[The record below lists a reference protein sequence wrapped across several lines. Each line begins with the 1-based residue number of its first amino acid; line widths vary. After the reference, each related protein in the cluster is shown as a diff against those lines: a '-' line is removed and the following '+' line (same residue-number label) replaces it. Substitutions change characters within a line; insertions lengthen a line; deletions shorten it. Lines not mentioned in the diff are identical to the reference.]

1 MRSTLSVLA
10 VADFVYGLS
19 SVKRNNLE
27 PRLANG
33 LGNTP
38 ALGWNSWNQ
47 GGCNTA
53 TAAVALNTANAF
65 ISLGLKDAGYIYVNI
80 DDCWS
85 NKNRDGSGNLVPD
98 PNKFPQGM
106 KSLTDQIHSMGLK
119 FGLYGDAGTM
129 TCGGYPG
136 SQGHET
142 QDAKLLASWGVDYWK
157 YDNCYTPCNSGQQQT
172 CSNPAGNS
180 QTWYITM
187 RDALSN
193 SGQPIFYSLCNWGRD
208 SVWTWGAS
216 VGNSWRMSVDN
227 WGGWADVVRIASSAA
242 PIASYSAPHGFND
255 LDMMIIGNGKLT
267 AAEERTHFGI
277 WAISKSPIIMGTDVT
292 KLSTETLNLIKNKG
306 ILAINQDFLGK
317 AATTFRPSGAASPV
331 SGQLYPYWAGALSDG
346 VVVALVAPD
355 GAQTLSVN
363 FSDVPGL
370 GSGTFSWT
378 ELYSGHTGSGV
389 SVSANLGAH
398 DIAIFKVVHGGSQT
412 SVPTTTVPTTTVPT
426 TPGSTSTG
434 KPCGAIW
441 TQCGGQGWTG
451 VTCCQSGSTCKF
463 SNDWYSQCL

>member
-1 MRSTLSVLA
+1 M
-10 VADFVYGLS
+10 
-19 SVKRNNLE
+19 NQ
-27 PRLANG
+27 
-33 LGNTP
+33 
-38 ALGWNSWNQ
+38 NQ
-47 GGCNTA
+47 GGCNAA

-193 SGQPIFYSLCNWGRD
+193 SGRPIFYSLCNWGRD

-242 PIASYSAPHGFND
+242 PIASYSAPYGFND
-255 LDMMIIGNGKLT
+255 LDMMV
-267 AAEERTHFGI
+267 A
-277 WAISKSPIIMGTDVT
+277 KS
-292 KLSTETLNLIKNKG
+292 TLCTV
-306 ILAINQDFLGK
+306 ILL
-317 AATTFRPSGAASPV
+317 
-331 SGQLYPYWAGALSDG
+331 
-346 VVVALVAPD
+346 
-355 GAQTLSVN
+355 
-363 FSDVPGL
+363 
-370 GSGTFSWT
+370 
-378 ELYSGHTGSGV
+378 H
-389 SVSANLGAH
+389 
-398 DIAIFKVVHGGSQT
+398 
-412 SVPTTTVPTTTVPT
+412 
-426 TPGSTSTG
+426 
-434 KPCGAIW
+434 
-441 TQCGGQGWTG
+441 
-451 VTCCQSGSTCKF
+451 
-463 SNDWYSQCL
+463 